1 MDNPDIVNPESA
13 IAELVGTYA
22 MDPLGFIMAAFPW
35 GKDPRYSLV
44 KLKAP
49 WSDRY
54 NSEYGPDEWTCQ
66 MLDEVGRQCRA
77 NDFDGAMAVD
87 PVRIAVASGHGIGKL
102 ISNDVRMDTPMGVI
116 RWGDVK
122 VGDLLWGPD
131 GKPTRVIG
139 IPYKGTRP
147 CYRVTFDDGSST
159 IAGREHLWTVRGR
172 AQRRTDR
179 SAGPSMQWVTLE
191 TQEILRV
198 GVTRPNGAAQAR
210 QWEIPAYEAVGY
222 PEAKLPIHPYLFGV
236 MLGDAH
242 MPTAT
247 VCTSG
252 DAIRERL
259 DEIGIKT
266 TPRDV
271 SDRNAYAFY
280 VNGAMAHL
288 RALGVADCT
297 SVEKFIPDVY
307 KHAGIEQRKE
317 LLRGLIDT
325 DGDVTKAGS
334 VTFNTSSERLAHDV
348 VWLARSLGC
357 KAHEPRVKIQT
368 YTYKGEKR
376 QGKPAYRMTLT
387 FPDSFGTVCYVEHK
401 RERIKPVERRYLT
414 RWISGIEY
422 VGDLEGTCVAVDRED
437 GLFLANDFIVTH
449 NSFTTGLLLWWILST
464 RPFCKGT
471 VTANTMGQLQAK
483 TWAQFASMQGAC
495 ITGHWFEINTAK
507 GSMRAYHKEFP
518 TEWFVSAQTSKEEN
532 SEAFAGQHAAN
543 STSFFI
549 LDEAS
554 GIPDKI
560 WEVAEGGLTDGE
572 PMIFAF
578 GNPTRNVGQF
588 YNCFHRDR
596 NRWTTWKVDSRMAQL
611 TNKKQIEEWRQ
622 AYGEDSDFFRVRVLG
637 EFPSTST
644 AQLIPTD
651 AVDDAM
657 MREKPGVDGSSFLQA
672 FIGLDV
678 ARFGDDAT
686 VLCTRVGRDAASV
699 PWQTMR
705 GLDGRQVG
713 ERAHAHAQQLLDDY
727 GFQTVRIN
735 FDRAGI
741 GAAVDEYFRYHNMD
755 PRIRVNAVDFGSGS
769 RWPLRY
775 LNKRAEMWSLM
786 KDWLVKQEG
795 VIPKDEELKEQLIA
809 PEYQFTPKGQ
819 IQLEA
824 KKDIKKRLGVSPDCF
839 VAGTLVRTKSGDKP
853 IETIKEGDEVLTPV
867 GYRKVVKTWEVE
879 TNRVTTVRFSNGST
893 LSGKGA
899 HKVFTFDRGWVRMDA
914 LALTND
920 IEVLTKWRLFK
931 WAFLR
936 RLCTKERCFSFKQR
950 VGTISRD
957 GRISRSGFFT
967 AGCGLT
973 LTGRFLKGLTSIT
986 KMVTGR
992 TTI

>member
-1 MDNPDIVNPESA
+1 MDNPEIVNPDAA

-22 MDPLGFIMAAFPW
+22 TDPLGFVMAAFPW
-35 GKDPRYSLV
+35 GTDPRYSLV

-49 WSDRY
+49 WASRY
-54 NSEYGPDEWTCQ
+54 DSEYGPDEWTCQ

-77 NDFDGAMAVD
+77 NDFDGASAVD

-102 ISNDVRMDTPMGVI
+102 LGDDVVVDTPNGPM
-116 RWGDVK
+116 RWGDVR
-122 VGDLLWGPD
+122 VGDKLWSPD
-131 GKPTRVIG
+131 GHPTTVVD
-139 IPYKGTRP
+139 IPYRGVRP

-159 IAGREHLWTVRGR
+159 IAGKEHLWTVSTLSTRESGR
-172 AQRRTDR
+172 PMVTM
-179 SAGPSMQWVTLE
+179 STEELLTAGVKKRKS
-191 TQEILRV
+191 
-198 GVTRPNGAAQAR
+198 GARNFALPEHASV
-210 QWEIPAYEAVGY
+210 EY
-222 PEAKLPIHPYLFGV
+222 PEAELPLHPYI
-236 MLGDAH
+236 LGLWIGNGTVGTGRICTPYARVLAH
-242 MPTAT
+242 AHVVCGT
-247 VCTSG
+247 VGDPIPYMKSGTSEAVPVYGIRGALGALGLLDKKSG
-252 DAIRERL
+252 DRFI
-259 DEIGIKT
+259 
-266 TPRDV
+266 P
-271 SDRNAYAFY
+271 SQY
-280 VNGAMAHL
+280 L
-288 RALGVADCT
+288 RA
-297 SVEKFIPDVY
+297 SK
-307 KHAGIEQRKE
+307 EQRLE
-317 LLRGLIDT
+317 LLRGLMDA
-325 DGDVTKAGS
+325 DG
-334 VTFNTSSERLAHDV
+334 TSGKRKETTYSTTSARLAEDV
-348 VWLARSLGC
+348 KALVRSLGG
-357 KAHEPRVKIQT
+357 KARGGAYGYAARTPSGTRKT
-368 YTYKGEKR
+368 GTTYKVSFALREENVGYRHEKSEP
-376 QGKPAYRMTLT
+376 KS
-387 FPDSFGTVCYVEHK
+387 D
-401 RERIKPVERRYLT
+401 RYYK
-414 RWISGIEY
+414 RWIDSIEY
-422 VGDLEGTCVAVDRED
+422 VGDLQGTCVTVDRED

-596 NRWTTWKVDSRMAQL
+596 DRWTTWKVDSREAQL

-686 VLCTRVGRDAASV
+686 VLCTRVGRDAASI

-705 GLDGRQVG
+705 GLDGTRVG
-713 ERAHAHAQQLLDDY
+713 ERAHAHAQMLLDDY

-769 RWPLRY
+769 RWPMRY

-786 KDWLVKQEG
+786 KEWLVKQEG

-824 KKDIKKRLGVSPDCF
+824 KKDIKKRLGVSPDRADALCLTF
-839 VAGTLVRTKSGDKP
+839 AEP
-853 IETIKEGDEVLTPV
+853 AAEVSA
-867 GYRKVVKTWEVE
+867 KVLEARAKMQ
-879 TNRVTTVRFSNGST
+879 RQSRDADPFKG
-893 LSGKGA
+893 LRSGK
-899 HKVFTFDRGWVRMDA
+899 
-914 LALTND
+914 
-920 IEVLTKWRLFK
+920 
-931 WAFLR
+931 
-936 RLCTKERCFSFKQR
+936 
-950 VGTISRD
+950 
-957 GRISRSGFFT
+957 
-967 AGCGLT
+967 
-973 LTGRFLKGLTSIT
+973 
-986 KMVTGR
+986 
-992 TTI
+992 

>member
-1 MDNPDIVNPESA
+1 MDNPDIVNPDAA

-22 MDPLGFIMAAFPW
+22 NDPLGFVMAAFPW
-35 GKDPRYSLV
+35 GTDPRYSLV
-44 KLKAP
+44 KLKEP
-49 WSDRY
+49 WANRFT
-54 NSEYGPDEWTCQ
+54 SEYGPDEWTCQ

-102 ISNDVRMDTPMGVI
+102 LGDDVVVDTPNGPM
-116 RWGDVK
+116 RWGDVR
-122 VGDLLWGPD
+122 VGDKLWSPD
-131 GKPTRVIG
+131 GHPTTVVD
-139 IPYKGTRP
+139 IPYRGVRP

-159 IAGREHLWTVRGR
+159 IVGQEHLWTVRGR
-172 AQRRTDR
+172 AQRRSDR
-179 SAGPSMQWVTLE
+179 ANGASMQWVTLE
-191 TQEILRV
+191 TKDIIKA
-198 GVTRPNGAAQAR
+198 GVKRKNGKAVAR
-210 QWEIPAYEAVGY
+210 QWEIPGYEPVAYHDAELPIDPYVLGVLLGDGNMSSMTVATSGEGLLEHLAEKGADITMRDAGGREAV
-222 PEAKLPIHPYLFGV
+222 
-236 MLGDAH
+236 
-242 MPTAT
+242 
-247 VCTSG
+247 C
-252 DAIRERL
+252 
-259 DEIGIKT
+259 
-266 TPRDV
+266 
-271 SDRNAYAFY
+271 FY
-280 VNGAMAHL
+280 VRGVGAHI
-288 RALGVADCT
+288 RALGLADKR
-297 SVEKFIPDVY
+297 SHDKFIPDLY
-307 KHAGIEQRKE
+307 KYAGVGQRKE
-317 LLRGLIDT
+317 LLRGLLDT
-325 DGDVTKAGS
+325 DGEVNKQGS
-334 VTFNTSSERLAHDV
+334 VGYSTASKQLADDI

-357 KAHEPRVKIQT
+357 KARIQPTVKRPT
-368 YTYKGEKR
+368 YTHNGEKR
-376 QGKPAYRMTLT
+376 VGRPAYRLTLT
-387 FPDSFGTVCYVEHK
+387 FPDTYGPVFYVKHK
-401 RERIKPVERRYLT
+401 ATRAKPAERRYLT
-414 RWISGIEY
+414 RWIDSIEY
-422 VGDLEGTCVAVDRED
+422 VGDLQGTCVTVDRED

-596 NRWTTWKVDSRMAQL
+596 NRWTTWKVDSREAQL
-611 TNKKQIEEWRQ
+611 TNKKQIEEWRE

-686 VLCTRVGRDAASV
+686 VLCTRVGRDAASI

-786 KDWLVKQEG
+786 KDWLVKQGG

-824 KKDIKKRLGVSPDCF
+824 KKDIKKRLGVSPD
-839 VAGTLVRTKSGDKP
+839 RS
-853 IETIKEGDEVLTPV
+853 
-867 GYRKVVKTWEVE
+867 
-879 TNRVTTVRFSNGST
+879 
-893 LSGKGA
+893 
-899 HKVFTFDRGWVRMDA
+899 DA
-914 LALTND
+914 LCLTFAEPAA
-920 IEVLTKWRLFK
+920 EVSAKVLGARAKM
-931 WAFLR
+931 LR
-936 RLCTKERCFSFKQR
+936 K
-950 VGTISRD
+950 SRD
-957 GRISRSGFFT
+957 ADPF
-967 AGCGLT
+967 
-973 LTGRFLKGLTSIT
+973 KGLRSV
-986 KMVTGR
+986 K
-992 TTI
+992 

>member
-1 MDNPDIVNPESA
+1 MENPDIVNPEAA

-22 MDPLGFIMAAFPW
+22 TDPLGFVMAAFPW
-35 GKDPRYSLV
+35 GADPRYSLV
-44 KLKAP
+44 KLKEP
-49 WSDRY
+49 WASRY
-54 NSEYGPDEWTCQ
+54 NAVYGPDEWACL
-66 MLDEVGRQCRA
+66 MLDEIGRQCRQ

-87 PVRIAVASGHGIGKL
+87 PIRVAVASGHGIGKL

-131 GKPTRVIG
+131 GEPTRVIG

-198 GVTRPNGAAQAR
+198 GVTRPNGADQAR

-280 VNGAMAHL
+280 VNGATAHL

-307 KHAGIEQRKE
+307 KYAGIEQRKE

-357 KAHEPRVKIQT
+357 KAHEPRVKIPT

-414 RWISGIEY
+414 RWIDSIEY
-422 VGDLEGTCVAVDRED
+422 VGDLQGTCVTVDRVD

-471 VTANTMGQLQAK
+471 VTANTMGQLSTK
-483 TWAQFASMQGAC
+483 TWAQFASMQDAC
-495 ITGHWFEINTAK
+495 LTGHWFEINTAK

-518 TEWFVSAQTSKEEN
+518 QEWFVSAQTSKEEN

-543 STSFFI
+543 STSFYLF
-549 LDEAS
+549 DEAS

-596 NRWTTWKVDSRMAQL
+596 NRWTTYKVDSREAQL
-611 TNKKQIEEWRQ
+611 TNKKQIEEWRE
-622 AYGEDSDFFRVRVLG
+622 AYGEDSDFFKVRVLG
-637 EFPSTST
+637 EFPATST

-657 MREKPGVDGSSFLQA
+657 MREKPGADPSSFAQA
-672 FIGLDV
+672 IVGLDV

-686 VLCTRVGRDAASV
+686 VLCTRVGSDCVSI

-705 GLDGRQVG
+705 GMDGKQVG
-713 ERAHAHAQQLLDDY
+713 ERAHAHAQMLLDDY
-727 GFQTVRIN
+727 GFQIVRIN

-741 GAAVDEYFRYHNMD
+741 GAAVDEYFRYNNMD
-755 PRIRVNAVDFGSGS
+755 PRIRVNAVDFSMSS

-786 KDWLVKQEG
+786 KDWLVKKDG

-809 PEYQFTPKGQ
+809 PEYMFTPKGQ

-824 KKDIKKRLGVSPDCF
+824 KKDIKKRLGVSPDR
-839 VAGTLVRTKSGDKP
+839 A
-853 IETIKEGDEVLTPV
+853 
-867 GYRKVVKTWEVE
+867 
-879 TNRVTTVRFSNGST
+879 
-893 LSGKGA
+893 
-899 HKVFTFDRGWVRMDA
+899 DA
-914 LALTND
+914 LCLTFAEPAAEINNKVR
-920 IEVLTKWRLFK
+920 EARAKM
-931 WAFLR
+931 
-936 RLCTKERCFSFKQR
+936 QR
-950 VGTISRD
+950 QSRD
-957 GRISRSGFFT
+957 ADPF
-967 AGCGLT
+967 
-973 LTGRFLKGLTSIT
+973 KGLRS
-986 KMVTGR
+986 KQ
-992 TTI
+992 